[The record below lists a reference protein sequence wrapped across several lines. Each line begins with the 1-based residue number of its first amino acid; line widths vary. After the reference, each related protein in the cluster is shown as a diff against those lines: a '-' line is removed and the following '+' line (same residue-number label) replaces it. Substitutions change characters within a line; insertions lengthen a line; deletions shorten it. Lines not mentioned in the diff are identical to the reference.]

1 MSWCQ
6 SGSAALRAGRSPHL
20 LSGEFF
26 SSAVQSPWV
35 RGGFCGWHKAKA
47 SVPPVRQHGRIKGRS
62 LCAGSPGVGRYRSG
76 RSGVSDLSVPSDLPP
91 GGLHSDPLAG
101 LCTLFRLPRSM
112 GQTAR
117 SSILFSAGFVP
128 VQDVSTFISIPQAFP
143 HCKGDFASPPECIL
157 PRPTQK
163 LPAPEPSPQRREP
176 SSLLPGYFPA
186 YLFTQYSL
194 LARRILYP
202 STGAS

>member
-20 LSGEFF
+20 LSGGIF

-76 RSGVSDLSVPSDLPP
+76 RPGVSDLSVPSDLPP

-101 LCTLFRLPRSM
+101 ICTLFHLSPHRDGAVCRERNGVQFNGWNVVLLIITQGRPFCNITPKNHLPENAGHCRGDPNPARQKKFPGQCPVRGMLRCDRLGFTRW
-112 GQTAR
+112 R
-117 SSILFSAGFVP
+117 WCSS
-128 VQDVSTFISIPQAFP
+128 T
-143 HCKGDFASPPECIL
+143 
-157 PRPTQK
+157 
-163 LPAPEPSPQRREP
+163 PADRR
-176 SSLLPGYFPA
+176 
-186 YLFTQYSL
+186 
-194 LARRILYP
+194 
-202 STGAS
+202 